1 IHLERVR
8 SLVVL
13 AVPTGERRR
22 CLGIVRALP
31 SSILVGEEDGLL
43 VALTSDADGPSTA
56 EAIRQQLT
64 RRRATRVLAVAGHR
78 ISGVEDVPTSF
89 EAARRCAG
97 LLERMGREDGVID
110 VRAFA
115 PYLSMFGARS

>member
-1 IHLERVR
+1 
-8 SLVVL
+8 
-13 AVPTGERRR
+13 
-22 CLGIVRALP
+22 VRALP

-97 LLERMGREDGVID
+97 LLERMGREVGVID

-115 PYLSMFGARS
+115 PYLAMFGADGPDPREFIDVVIGP